1 MAGCRAGAAES
12 SGYGVA
18 GVVCGC
24 GGGSLLE
31 QQPAIEA
38 GGEVGVALARLS
50 HHQLLHRCQS
60 VNAAL
65 RSAVS
70 SSGRTSAH
78 ATATATTTE
87 HG

>member
-50 HHQLLHRCQS
+50 HHQLHRS
-60 VNAAL
+60 L
-65 RSAVS
+65 
-70 SSGRTSAH
+70 SGRERGLAQCSVVLGSHECTCYSLC
-78 ATATATTTE
+78 
-87 HG
+87 GG